1 MFGAN
6 PRKLFT
12 YFLTSVSVGGVIGAA
27 ITGLGVYLSKFG
39 GVWLI
44 FFPAAT
50 SVAVITFAGIIGLKV
65 APEAE
70 HTRAL
75 QSHRILEIANE
86 TLPYLR
92 QGLSF
97 ESASPVARI
106 ILDRSDA
113 AAVAITSLSTVLGFI
128 GAGSEHHKVGSPI
141 ITRATKKVLSGNEAE
156 VLRNQLD
163 IGCPDIDCPLKSAIV
178 VPLDMRG
185 KVAGTLKFYYD
196 HPDKP
201 TESRIALA
209 EGLARLL
216 STQLELS
223 EIDRQR
229 ELASQAEL
237 KALQAQ
243 INPHFLFNSLNTIA
257 MFTRTNPK
265 EARRLLLQ
273 FADFFRKS
281 LEWREDLVPLDQELD
296 YINSYLTL
304 EKARFGDRLRIFED
318 VDDAA
323 IERRVPALS
332 IQPLV
337 ENAVKHGLSLEGHLT
352 VEINARVAGEELLI
366 LIKDNGRGIAR
377 DELDK
382 VLDFGY
388 GRGGG
393 IGLSNVNER
402 LIGLYGED
410 YGLSIDSNPGEGTT
424 VRFRIPGTKG
434 SVNA

>member
-1 MFGAN
+1 MFGTN
-6 PRKLFT
+6 PRKLLL
-12 YFLTSVSVGGVIGAA
+12 YFLASVTVGSGFGFL
-27 ITGLGVYLSKFG
+27 ITGIGVYVSKFG
-39 GVWLI
+39 AAWLM

-50 SVAVITFAGIIGLKV
+50 LVAVFTFAIITILKV
-65 APEAE
+65 MPEAE

-75 QSHRILEIANE
+75 QSHLILEIANE

-92 QGLSF
+92 KGLSF
-97 ESASPVARI
+97 DSASKVAKI
-106 ILDRSDA
+106 ILDRCDA
-113 AAVAITSLSTVLGFI
+113 TAVAITNLSTVLGFV
-128 GAGSEHHKVGSPI
+128 GTGSEHHRVGSPI
-141 ITRATKKVLSGNEAE
+141 ITRATKNVLKGNEAE
-156 VLRNQLD
+156 VLRSQLD

-178 VPLDMRG
+178 VPLDTRG
-185 KVAGTLKFYYD
+185 KVAGTLKFYFD

-209 EGLARLL
+209 EGLAKLL

-281 LEWREDLVPLDQELD
+281 LEWKGELVPLEQELD
-296 YINSYLTL
+296 YINSYLSL
-304 EKARFGDRLRIFED
+304 EKARFGDRLRVFED
-318 VDDAA
+318 VDDSAL
-323 IERRVPALS
+323 ECRVPALS
-332 IQPLV
+332 MQPLV
-337 ENAVKHGLSLEGHLT
+337 ENAVKHGLSLGGRLT
-352 VEINARVAGEELLI
+352 VEINAKVIEGELNI
-366 LIKDNGRGIAR
+366 LVKDNGKGIPR
-377 DELDK
+377 SELDK

-388 GRGGG
+388 GKGGG

-402 LIGLYGED
+402 LKGLYGEA
-410 YGLSIDSNPGEGTT
+410 YSLAIDSAPGQGTAI
-424 VRFRIPGTKG
+424 RFRIPQSKE